1 MKNLIYILFVFCA
14 FNSLSQNKVELLNEG
29 NIKFNNKDFLAAEQ
43 LYKQSLEKDS
53 SYYKANVNLAHSLYK
68 QERFDESTSFYKNA
82 LELTDEKSA
91 TFYNLGN
98 SQLREGKVEES
109 IESYKN
115 TLRIDPN
122 NMNAK
127 RNLAIA
133 QSLLKEQEKEEKKE
147 EEEEEEKEEEE
158 EEEEEKKEEPK
169 KEPKDEISKDE
180 LEQIL
185 KALERK
191 ELEVQEDL
199 QKKKVVGKS
208 KNLKDW

>member
-1 MKNLIYILFVFCA
+1 MRNLIYIFLVFCSV
-14 FNSLSQNKVELLNEG
+14 NSFSQNKVELLNKG
-29 NIKFNNKDFLAAEQ
+29 NIEFNNGDFQSAEQ
-43 LYKQSLEKDS
+43 LYKKSLEKDS

-82 LELTDEKSA
+82 LELTDKKSA

-115 TLRIDPN
+115 SLRIDPN

-147 EEEEEEKEEEE
+147 EKEEEKEEE

-191 ELEVQEDL
+191 EMEVQEDL

>member
-1 MKNLIYILFVFCA
+1 MKNLIYILFVFCT
-14 FNSLSQNKVELLNEG
+14 FNSFSQNKVELLNEG
-29 NIKFNNKDFLAAEQ
+29 NIKFNNKEFLAAEQ

-53 SYYKANVNLAHSLYK
+53 SYYKANVNLSHSLYK

-115 TLRIDPN
+115 SLRIDPN

-133 QSLLKEQEKEEKKE
+133 QSLLKEQEKEEKK
-147 EEEEEEKEEEE
+147 EE

-199 QKKKVVGKS
+199 QKKKIVGKS